1 MMKMPNPFGGD
12 VFGAMWE
19 AVEEDAER
27 RADEALKIMKGVIH
41 KKTSALSDAAE
52 KEKIGDA
59 NFLVGIN
66 ENKLMSDSRNAGNVN
81 YVPYYYYGSKPHIIR
96 AKNGGML
103 RFVKDGKVIYRK
115 FVRHPGNKPHNF
127 IQDTLDQMK
136 K

>member
-1 MMKMPNPFGGD
+1 MPNPFGGD

-27 RADEALKIMKGVIH
+27 RADEALKIMKNVIH

-59 NFLVGIN
+59 DFLVGIN
-66 ENKLMSDSRNAGNVN
+66 EGKLVADERNAGHVN
-81 YVPYYYYGSKPHIIR
+81 YVSSYYYGSKPHIIR
-96 AKNGGML
+96 AKNGKALHWVVNG
-103 RFVKDGKVIYRK
+103 KDHYAKL
-115 FVRHPGNKPHNF
+115 VRHPGNKPHNF
-127 IQDTLDQMK
+127 IQDTLDRMK

>member
-1 MMKMPNPFGGD
+1 MSNPFGGD

-19 AVEEDAER
+19 AVEDETEK

-41 KKTSALSDAAE
+41 KKTNALSDAVE

-59 NFLVGIN
+59 NYLVGIN
-66 ENKLMSDSRNAGNVN
+66 ENKLVNDPRNAGNIN
-81 YVPYYYYGSKPHIIR
+81 YVEPYYYGSKPHIIR
-96 AKNGGML
+96 AKNGKALHWQVNG
-103 RFVKDGKVIYRK
+103 KDYYAK

-127 IQDTLDQMK
+127 IQDTLDRMK

>member
-1 MMKMPNPFGGD
+1 MPNPFGGD

-19 AVEEDAER
+19 VAETETEERAKEAE
-27 RADEALKIMKGVIH
+27 KIMKDVIN
-41 KKTSALSDAAE
+41 KKTGALSDAVE
-52 KEKIGDA
+52 TEKIGD
-59 NFLVGIN
+59 NSYLVGIN
-66 ENKLMSDSRNAGNVN
+66 ENKLVSDERNAGNVN

-127 IQDTLDQMK
+127 IQDTIDRMRK
-136 K
+136 